1 MAPVAVILLAL
12 VAAAPAWAIEPP
24 ARRPPASPTPHTGP
38 CTGPIAEYCHG
49 KCPTYAESLKRVK
62 ESYCKARSPYVRVVV
77 EDCVGRYHSIS
88 VSHLFGGDEYFDT
101 KGNWVAAYQF
111 SDAGGSYCSGTTSLK
126 TFGKIPTCSTEFAKV
141 DFCKQ

>member
-1 MAPVAVILLAL
+1 MPPVTVILLTL
-12 VAAAPAWAIEPP
+12 VAAGPAWAIEPP
-24 ARRPPASPTPHTGP
+24 ARQPTAPHAPQTGP

-49 KCPTYAESLKRVK
+49 KCPTYAESLKKVK
-62 ESYCKARSPYVRVVV
+62 ERYCKEKPFYLRVVV

-101 KGNWVAAYQF
+101 KGNLIAAYQF
-111 SDAGGSYCSGTTSLK
+111 SDAVGSYCNGASSTK

-141 DFCKQ
+141 DLCKE